1 MISMMISVS
10 IDKIFIILHD
20 AIWNDVDKLLQW
32 LLLLLSYDDDDN
44 DDDDDDYSSMKRVY
58 E

>member
-1 MISMMISVS
+1 MISVS

-32 LLLLLSYDDDDN
+32 LLLLSYDDDDDDDDN
-44 DDDDDDYSSMKRVY
+44 DDDDDYSSMKRVY